1 MKTNY
6 SKFSYLL
13 IALIII
19 FIGYGQF
26 KSILFERELKK
37 NGKITIGKI
46 DSIQTNPKRTY
57 IYLTYIIGDDK
68 ITSFESG
75 LNKKITKKDI
85 GNYYEIRYLDESP
98 EIIRTDF
105 SKKITD
111 TTLILKAGFS
121 KEDIANMPK

>member
-6 SKFSYLL
+6 SKFTYLF
-13 IALIII
+13 IVLIII

-26 KSILFERELKK
+26 KSILFERELKE
-37 NGKITIGKI
+37 NGKVAIGKI

-57 IYLTYIIGDDK
+57 IYLTYIVEGDK

-85 GNYYEIRYLDESP
+85 GNYYEIRYLDKSP

-105 SKKITD
+105 SKQITD

-121 KEDIANMPK
+121 REDIANMPK